1 MRQSVAALLAAVL
14 LAGGAHLARADV
26 GWSEEQYTQA
36 YGQGQRG
43 FAKVNERAYR
53 IGENILVVEF
63 SPDNLHSL
71 GELWVLGVVRDSIPD
86 SVKKAGDAAQKG
98 PEVERVTFTAKSSIP
113 AEIHEAVVDDVV
125 VRVDIRNQLVTRIA
139 LCGKKEPCGLWR
151 RIFGPACQTQV
162 PCPTL
167 ERALSVDRTMD
178 DMHLRAEQAVER
190 MAPH

>member
-1 MRQSVAALLAAVL
+1 MRKSVAALLGTAVL
-14 LAGGAHLARADV
+14 CAAGAHTARADV

-43 FAKVNERAYR
+43 FAKVNERAYH
-53 IGENILVVEF
+53 IGQNVLVVEF

-71 GELWVLGVVRDSIPD
+71 GELWVLGVVRDNIPD
-86 SVKKAGDAAQKG
+86 SIKKAGDAAQKG
-98 PEVERVTFTAKSSIP
+98 PEVERVKFAAKSAIP

-139 LCGKKEPCGLWR
+139 LCGKKEECGLWR

-162 PCPTL
+162 SCPVL

-178 DMHLRAEQAVER
+178 DMHQRAEQAVER
-190 MAPH
+190 MTH